1 MTEVTN
7 VKNRQLELDE
17 SEVSSAVRQSFA
29 GIKKEVQ
36 VKLIVET
43 EKEFL
48 HQDNLTCK
56 SCNWIAYH

>member
-29 GIKKEVQ
+29 GIKQEVQ
-36 VKLIVET
+36 GKLMVET

-48 HQDNLTCK
+48 NQDKLTCK
-56 SCNWIAYH
+56 SCNSIAYH